1 MTSADENDDLYPA
14 FAATRA
20 TTRRQEME
28 ADYSTGA
35 VTKDSSTDINL
46 NDNSFS
52 IKNEYKTSTTP
63 QDIVKMVKNNPLPR
77 FISNDDKSNISLK
90 QENDIISR
98 EQILTKQ
105 NTDPDIIKLSRRAH
119 PPEEVISRRM
129 FLPIGWHPYAKM
141 ATTFCFP

>member
-14 FAATRA
+14 FAVTRA
-20 TTRRQEME
+20 TTSRQEME

-63 QDIVKMVKNNPLPR
+63 QDIVNMVKNNPLPR

-90 QENDIISR
+90 QE
-98 EQILTKQ
+98 K
-105 NTDPDIIKLSRRAH
+105 
-119 PPEEVISRRM
+119 
-129 FLPIGWHPYAKM
+129 
-141 ATTFCFP
+141 